1 MPLGCAVEFDRQ
13 RDPHHWHHSCLSRT
27 DGSSSSELQLAMH
40 HDKLS
45 MKEVRSSKG
54 LIAHAHAHFK
64 GLARRHP
71 RSVQSRPSVCSWLGI
86 RKSSDVP
93 AALITRSAER
103 RACPGVL
110 RWALSA
116 LPSCFARVEQAACKV
131 RIPSMPARWLCYVD
145 GTSRNRE
152 AWRLAFCGV
161 VLCGEGQVVAMHC
174 DSLEDETN
182 HVAEYASTLH
192 ASRHILL
199 MRFPTKQLLGIW
211 ICCCV
216 QLCPQCRSALHILQL
231 IHSAD

>member
-1 MPLGCAVEFDRQ
+1 MEISGFGTKTCTAVQTRTVLGQNLPSNTTANCNSCHPGRQLCRSCLRRRGDDSRPHRACLSSASHLCRLRFMPLGCAVEFDRQ
-13 RDPHHWHHSCLSRT
+13 GDPHHWHHSCLSRT

-54 LIAHAHAHFK
+54 LTGHAHAHFK

-131 RIPSMPARWLCYVD
+131 RIPSMPARRLCYVD

-152 AWRLAFCGV
+152 GWRLAFCGGFV
-161 VLCGEGQVVAMHC
+161 
-174 DSLEDETN
+174 
-182 HVAEYASTLH
+182 
-192 ASRHILL
+192 
-199 MRFPTKQLLGIW
+199 W
-211 ICCCV
+211 
-216 QLCPQCRSALHILQL
+216 
-231 IHSAD
+231 